1 MNVKLTKWRNI
12 NMKKILKYIT
22 LLIVTV
28 MCASCE
34 EAIDGD
40 TLIVISEREYGART
54 ESKSLYTIKY
64 ESLNINNG
72 LTMYIV
78 SDSKDF
84 EVGDKVKLVKVEE

>member
-1 MNVKLTKWRNI
+1 
-12 NMKKILKYIT
+12 MKKILKYIT

-28 MCASCE
+28 MCSSCE
-34 EAIDGD
+34 EKIDGD
-40 TLIVISEREYGART
+40 TLIVISEREYGERSDA
-54 ESKSLYTIKY
+54 KSLYTITY

-84 EVGDKVKLVKVEE
+84 EVGDKVKLVKVED

>member
-1 MNVKLTKWRNI
+1 
-12 NMKKILKYIT
+12 MKKILKYIT
-22 LLIVTV
+22 LLMITV

-34 EAIDGD
+34 EKIDGD
-40 TLIVISEREYGART
+40 TLIVISEREYGERSDA
-54 ESKSLYTIKY
+54 KSLYTITY

-84 EVGDKVKLVKVEE
+84 EVGDKVKLVKIEE

>member
-1 MNVKLTKWRNI
+1 
-12 NMKKILKYIT
+12 MKKILKYIT
-22 LLIVTV
+22 LLMITV
-28 MCASCE
+28 MCSSCE
-34 EAIDGD
+34 EKIDGD

-54 ESKSLYTIKY
+54 ESKSLYTITY

-78 SDSKDF
+78 SDSKNF

>member
-1 MNVKLTKWRNI
+1 
-12 NMKKILKYIT
+12 MKKILKYVT
-22 LLIVTV
+22 LLIVTM
-28 MCASCE
+28 MCFSCN

-40 TLIVISEREYGART
+40 TLIVTSEREYGERT

-64 ESLNINNG
+64 ESLNVNNG
-72 LTMYIV
+72 LTIYVV